1 MDPMAMLM
9 TLGGSLLYR
18 LPLLLVLGAG
28 AVLLAGVA
36 PGPERRQGALGLAL
50 LAVGTLLGVLLA
62 IVPML
67 LLADG
72 GNLARMG
79 LVMGACGF
87 VVSLVEAAGVLLL
100 VLPLVRALRRPA
112 GA

>member
-1 MDPMAMLM
+1 MDAMAMLM

-18 LPLLLVLGAG
+18 LPLLVVLVAG

-36 PGPERRQGALGLAL
+36 PGAERRQGMLGLLL
-50 LAVGTLLGVLLA
+50 LAIGVGLGIALA

-72 GNLARMG
+72 GNLARLG

-100 VLPLVRALRRPA
+100 VLPLVRALRRPP